1 MQKFIALGRTTKDIE
16 LSQTPNGISVA
27 KFTLAIPR
35 KFKNADGE
43 REVDFLNCVA
53 WRQSAEI
60 IAKYVNKGDQL
71 AVVGTI
77 QTRSYE
83 AQDGTRRYVTEVV
96 VEEFEF
102 LGGKKDGKVE
112 NKDLTEIPVDDLGD
126 DLPF

>member
-16 LSQTPNGISVA
+16 LTQTTNGIAVA

-35 KFKNADGE
+35 QFKTADGE
-43 REVDFLNCVA
+43 REVDFLNCIA
-53 WRQSAEI
+53 WRKNAEN

-71 AVVGTI
+71 FIVGTV

-83 AQDGTRRYVTEVV
+83 VKGEKKYITEIQVD
-96 VEEFEF
+96 EFEF
-102 LGGKKDGKVE
+102 IGGNKKTEKVE

-126 DLPF
+126 NLPF

>member
-16 LSQTPNGISVA
+16 LTQTTSGIAVA

-35 KFKNADGE
+35 QFKTADGE

-53 WRQSAEI
+53 WRKNAEN

-71 AVVGTI
+71 FIVGTV

-83 AQDGTRRYVTEVV
+83 VKGERKYITEIQVD
-96 VEEFEF
+96 EFEF
-102 LGGKKDGKVE
+102 IGGNKKTEKVE
-112 NKDLTEIPVDDLGD
+112 DGLTEVDEQN
-126 DLPF
+126 LPF

>member
-16 LSQTPNGISVA
+16 LTQTTNGIAVA

-35 KFKNADGE
+35 QFKTADGE

-53 WRQSAEI
+53 WRKNAEN

-71 AVVGTI
+71 FIIGTV

-83 AQDGTRRYVTEVV
+83 VKGERKYITEIQVD
-96 VEEFEF
+96 EFEF
-102 LGGKKDGKVE
+102 IGGNKSGKIE
-112 NKDLTEIPVDDLGD
+112 NKDLTEIDDD
-126 DLPF
+126 NDMDSLPF

>member
-16 LSQTPNGISVA
+16 LSQTTNGISVA

-35 KFKNADGE
+35 QFKNADGE

-53 WRQSAEI
+53 WRKAAEN

-71 AVVGTI
+71 FIVGTV

-83 AQDGTRRYVTEVV
+83 VKGERKYITEIQVD
-96 VEEFEF
+96 EFEF
-102 LGGKKDGKVE
+102 IGGNKSGKIE
-112 NKDLTEIPVDDLGD
+112 NKDLTEIDDA

>member
-16 LSQTPNGISVA
+16 LTQTTNGIAVA

-35 KFKNADGE
+35 QFKNADGE

-53 WRQSAEI
+53 WRKNADN

-71 AVVGTI
+71 FIVGTV

-83 AQDGTRRYVTEVV
+83 VKGERKYITEIQVD
-96 VEEFEF
+96 EFEF
-102 LGGKKDGKVE
+102 IGGNKKTE
-112 NKDLTEIPVDDLGD
+112 NKDLTEIDDA

>member
-16 LSQTPNGISVA
+16 LTQTTSGIAVA

-35 KFKNADGE
+35 QFKTADGE

-53 WRQSAEI
+53 WRKNAEN

-71 AVVGTI
+71 FIIGTV

-83 AQDGTRRYVTEVV
+83 VKGERKYITEIQVD
-96 VEEFEF
+96 EFEF
-102 LGGKKDGKVE
+102 IGGNKSGKIE
-112 NKDLTEIPVDDLGD
+112 NKDLTEIDDD
-126 DLPF
+126 NDMDSLPF

>member
-16 LSQTPNGISVA
+16 LTQTTNGIAVA

-35 KFKNADGE
+35 QFKNADGE

-53 WRQSAEI
+53 WRKNAEN

-71 AVVGTI
+71 FIVGTV

-83 AQDGTRRYVTEVV
+83 VKGERKYITEIQVD
-96 VEEFEF
+96 EFEF
-102 LGGKKDGKVE
+102 IGGNKKTEKVE
-112 NKDLTEIPVDDLGD
+112 NNLTEITDDDFGD
-126 DLPF
+126 SLPF